1 MTFEKCKLFDV
12 ILGLKHLHWLS
23 IRFKIQSKSLL
34 WPLIFYVIWPHPL
47 LYSTSLNLPQTPCFL
62 WCFLS
67 VSICANIKVFVLDV
81 SFAWN
86 HSPWDFL
93 MDYFLCSFRCQL
105 KCSLFKMQSLT
116 TSSKISKE
124 IHTSM
129 QNALSHSSL
138 LLYFST

>member
-1 MTFEKCKLFDV
+1 MTFEKCELFDV
-12 ILGLKHLHWLS
+12 ILVLRFLHWLS

-34 WPLIFYVIWPHPL
+34 WPLIFYVIWPHLL
-47 LYSTSLNLPQTPCFL
+47 LYSTSLNLPQTHCFL

-67 VSICANIKVFVLDV
+67 MSSCTNNKVFVLDV

-86 HSPWDFL
+86 LSPSDFL
-93 MDYFLCSFRCQL
+93 MDCFLCSFRCQP